1 MSQGLEASE
10 SLAQGT
16 QRERRSRQEL
26 KVQERGQ
33 EVRLGREGGAR
44 GGGELTELGADLG
57 VSHRDVTRRFP
68 AETGPQ
74 TPR

>member
-26 KVQERGQ
+26 KVQERRQAGK
-33 EVRLGREGGAR
+33 EGRGSR
-44 GGGELTELGADLG
+44 GRGADASWVPTW
-57 VSHRDVTRRFP
+57 VSLTGTVTRRFP
-68 AETGPQ
+68 AGTGPQ